1 VLSLPQMKINVTIET
16 EYKRLVYPI
25 WLRAVALL
33 ALTAEK
39 AGHKIEMD
47 ILITGDE
54 KVHRLNRE
62 YLQEDR
68 PTDVLSFSMLE
79 SSAQNTPFVSPPDS
93 TVQLGEII
101 ISYPQAFK
109 QAREHYHSP
118 EKEIATLLVHGI
130 LHLLGYDHDIP
141 EREQVMH
148 EREGAIM
155 RIVEARAL

>member
-1 VLSLPQMKINVTIET
+1 MKINVTIET
-16 EYKRLVYPI
+16 EYKKLVYPI

-39 AGHKIEMD
+39 AGPKIEMD

-62 YLQEDR
+62 YLQEDH
-68 PTDVLSFSMLE
+68 PTDVLSFPMRE
-79 SSAQNTPFVSPPDS
+79 AGEEKNNFINPPDGS
-93 TVQLGEII
+93 LQLGEVI
-101 ISYPQAFK
+101 ISYPQAAK

-118 EKEIATLLVHGI
+118 EKEISMLLVHGI

-141 EREQVMH
+141 EREHSMRQ
-148 EREGAIM
+148 REQAINLV
-155 RIVEARAL
+155 IEARAL